1 MLLTLSTTHQPTS
14 DLGFLLHKHPA
25 KVQQFELTKGFAT
38 VLYPEVS
45 EAKITAAM
53 LMQLDPIALVR
64 GNENAGGKSDF
75 LLEQYVNDRMYVSS
89 SFASNAIAK
98 VFTSALNGICTNR
111 PELLSVKMPF
121 EIKISVA
128 SVRGGAHIINTLFEP
143 LGYEIEAERLV
154 LDARF
159 PAWGE
164 SHYYNLTLRNTLLI
178 KDLLSHLYILLP
190 VMDFDKHYFMGQ
202 DEVKKLLEK
211 GETWLSSHP
220 AKEFITRRYL
230 KNAKGM
236 AQAALDILMKEDA
249 PEEAIPNAS
258 ISPEQHKIKNRL
270 HDIRLETVADTLEK
284 MGVTSVVDLGC
295 GEGRLLKIL
304 LEKPQF
310 KRILGMDVS
319 PKTLSYAGRK
329 LNYEYFTQ
337 TQKERLSLMHSSL
350 TYQDKRLLGYE
361 AAALVEVIE
370 HLDEPRLSAL
380 RQNIF
385 GFLKPKIVVITTPNV
400 EYNVLYENLSAGT
413 MRHKDH
419 RFEWSRAEFQTWA
432 NEICT
437 IYNYKVTFENLGEID
452 ENVGAPSQM
461 AVFFSEKLL

>member
-1 MLLTLSTTHQPTS
+1 
-14 DLGFLLHKHPA
+14 
-25 KVQQFELTKGFAT
+25 
-38 VLYPEVS
+38 
-45 EAKITAAM
+45 
-53 LMQLDPIALVR
+53 
-64 GNENAGGKSDF
+64 
-75 LLEQYVNDRMYVSS
+75 
-89 SFASNAIAK
+89 
-98 VFTSALNGICTNR
+98 
-111 PELLSVKMPF
+111 
-121 EIKISVA
+121 
-128 SVRGGAHIINTLFEP
+128 
-143 LGYEIEAERLV
+143 
-154 LDARF
+154 
-159 PAWGE
+159 
-164 SHYYNLTLRNTLLI
+164 
-178 KDLLSHLYILLP
+178 
-190 VMDFDKHYFMGQ
+190 
-202 DEVKKLLEK
+202 
-211 GETWLSSHP
+211 
-220 AKEFITRRYL
+220 
-230 KNAKGM
+230 
-236 AQAALDILMKEDA
+236 
-249 PEEAIPNAS
+249 
-258 ISPEQHKIKNRL
+258 
-270 HDIRLETVADTLEK
+270 
-284 MGVTSVVDLGC
+284 
-295 GEGRLLKIL
+295 
-304 LEKPQF
+304 
-310 KRILGMDVS
+310 MDVS

>member
-128 SVRGGAHIINTLFEP
+128 SVRGGARIINTLFEP

-154 LDARF
+154 LDERF

-211 GETWLSSHP
+211 GENWLPSHP

-236 AQAALDILMKEDA
+236 AQAALDILMKEDT

-310 KRILGMDVS
+310 KCILGMDVS